1 MTDNNTSTQNWQPK
15 NFKYLPMTK
24 SDRGNKS
31 VQVQNNETKRALR
44 LRAPLMMTW
53 GIADYYD
60 EKTGESDGKFNLTLN
75 FPRDEDSYK
84 TPETDMFLQKMKEFE
99 EQIIDDGKLF

>member
-1 MTDNNTSTQNWQPK
+1 MTDNTTSTQNWQPK

-60 EKTGESDGKFNLTLN
+60 EKTGELFQMDNLPEGVDMSDITNNILPN
-75 FPRDEDSYK
+75 DPN
-84 TPETDMFLQKMKEFE
+84 ME
-99 EQIIDDGKLF
+99 EPNG